1 MEKSN
6 GREIEITHEEER
18 HYDEFGN
25 DIGPNIDSDN
35 DDDSEDDGI
44 IDGLRDSRC
53 DDSTIG
59 WRSIRVMG

>member
-18 HYDEFGN
+18 EFGN
-25 DIGPNIDSDN
+25 DIGPNIYSDN
-35 DDDSEDDGI
+35 DDDSEDDGS
-44 IDGLRDSRC
+44 IDGLRYNRC

>member
-18 HYDEFGN
+18 EFGN